1 MIYAEDVTIES
12 VFLHHVGNKSLEEGC
27 KFSEEPLM
35 MDDKVEE
42 ALKTYFFES
51 FSDKELYHLDHDVDI
66 KLNEV
71 YSYVSQIFNNEST
84 LKEQANNIARDL
96 YRCSDHPNIKP
107 GELCIA
113 LIKDCQIEGQVL
125 DAVGIFKAE
134 NKDTFLKVI
143 ARKNQY
149 EVESDEGINVGK
161 LDKGCLIFNT
171 DVEEGFLVTVVDQT
185 NKGVEARFW
194 SDEFLHLKHRRDM
207 YFNTNNVL
215 EACKSFVSEALPEE
229 YTMEKADQI
238 DLLNKSIGYFK
249 DNERFVQEEFE
260 GAVFKDPDVI
270 QSFQDFNTQFADERD
285 MDMPQSFEIS
295 KEAVKKKSRVFK
307 SVIKLDKNFHIYVH
321 GNRDYIERGTD
332 PDGRKFYKLYYDT
345 EQ

>member
-1 MIYAEDVTIES
+1 MIYAGDVEIES
-12 VFLHHVGNKSLEEGC
+12 VFLHHIGNKSLEEGC
-27 KFSEEPLM
+27 TFSEEPILI
-35 MDDKVEE
+35 DDKVEE

-51 FSDKELYHLDHDVDI
+51 FDDSEMYHLDHDVDI
-66 KLNEV
+66 KLNEL
-71 YSYVSQIFNNEST
+71 YSYVGQIFNNAST
-84 LKEQANNIARDL
+84 LKEQANNIARHL

-113 LIKDCQIEGQVL
+113 LLRGCQIEGQVL

-143 ARKNQY
+143 ARNNQY

-171 DVEEGFLVTVVDQT
+171 DEEEGYLVTVVDQT

-194 SDEFLHLKHRRDM
+194 SDEFLHLKHRRDI
-207 YFNTNNVL
+207 YFNTQNVL
-215 EACKSFVSEALPEE
+215 EACKTFVSETLPEE
-229 YTMEKADQI
+229 YSMEKADQI

-260 GAVFKDPDVI
+260 GAVLKDPDVI
-270 QSFQDFNTQFADERD
+270 KSFQNFNEQFAEERD
-285 MDMPQSFEIS
+285 TEVLKSFEIS
-295 KEAVKKKSRVFK
+295 KEAVKKKARVFK
-307 SVIKLDKNFHIYVH
+307 SVLKLDKNFHIYIH
-321 GNRDYIERGTD
+321 GNRDYIEKGTEAN
-332 PDGRKFYKLYYDT
+332 GRKFYKIYYDS